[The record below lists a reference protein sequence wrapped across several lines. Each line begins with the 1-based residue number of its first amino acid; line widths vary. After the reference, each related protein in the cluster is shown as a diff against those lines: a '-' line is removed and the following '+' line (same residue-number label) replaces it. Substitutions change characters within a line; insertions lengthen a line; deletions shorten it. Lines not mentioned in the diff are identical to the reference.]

1 MELVTRIPSILTILN
16 SKCPRAGLSLST
28 RGLPR
33 TEGIPNRKR
42 RLLGRIPDCSD
53 EISLTETGHFKQGG
67 WHVLR
72 DQWQKSSPLLFSIPV
87 LLLSGRGS
95 LCCLQ
100 EYSIFL
106 PLFLCEG
113 YRRAARG
120 ACGSK
125 AAWNQLHMVGQK
137 KIILLLLCLPDYQH
151 MVKHPELQ
159 IYSNKW
165 R

>member
-28 RGLPR
+28 RGLPK
-33 TEGIPNRKR
+33 TKGIPNRKR

-72 DQWQKSSPLLFSIPV
+72 DQWQKSSPLSCSLSQCFCFPGEAACAVCRNTPFSFLSSSVRATEEQQEEPV
-87 LLLSGRGS
+87 A
-95 LCCLQ
+95 
-100 EYSIFL
+100 
-106 PLFLCEG
+106 P
-113 YRRAARG
+113 
-120 ACGSK
+120 K
-125 AAWNQLHMVGQK
+125 LHETNSTWWDRK
-137 KIILLLLCLPDYQH
+137 KHSAIVVPS

>member
-33 TEGIPNRKR
+33 TKGIPNRKR

-87 LLLSGRGS
+87 LLLSRRGS
-95 LCCLQ
+95 LCCLK

-113 YRRAARG
+113 YRRAA
-120 ACGSK
+120 K
-125 AAWNQLHMVGQK
+125 LHETNSTWWDRK
-137 KIILLLLCLPDYQH
+137 KTILLLLCLPDYQH